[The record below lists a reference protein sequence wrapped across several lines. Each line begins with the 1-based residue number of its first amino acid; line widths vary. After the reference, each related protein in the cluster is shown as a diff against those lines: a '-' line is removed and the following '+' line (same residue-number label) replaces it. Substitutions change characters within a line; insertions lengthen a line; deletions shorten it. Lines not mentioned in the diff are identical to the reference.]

1 MHKKVNQGCNMIKR
15 SETEKLYIQ
24 PLHSLTFEV
33 KLKFEQKKIQRRI
46 GLLKT

>member
-1 MHKKVNQGCNMIKR
+1 MEKTRTKVMHKKVNQGCNMIKR

-33 KLKFEQKKIQRRI
+33 KLKFDENGI
-46 GLLKT
+46 